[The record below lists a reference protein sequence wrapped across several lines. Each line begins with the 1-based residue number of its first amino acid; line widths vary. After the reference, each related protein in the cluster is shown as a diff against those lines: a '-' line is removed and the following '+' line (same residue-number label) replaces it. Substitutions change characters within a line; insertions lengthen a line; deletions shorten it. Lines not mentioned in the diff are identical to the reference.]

1 MSLPTMLNVSE
12 RSGRNGS
19 NFPSAALNPP
29 DNNENSVRPN
39 PTLALTRALCG
50 QMWVP
55 LARLRDSKQ
64 IGALPTY
71 LSRESAICI
80 HARSQQS
87 QDSQGP
93 NGLGT

>member
-39 PTLALTRALCG
+39 PTLALTRALYDQIRVTTLYTLRG
-50 QMWVP
+50 NPTSP
-55 LARLRDSKQ
+55 L
-64 IGALPTY
+64 
-71 LSRESAICI
+71 SATHPPLQFFLKLYSMLC
-80 HARSQQS
+80 SMLFS
-87 QDSQGP
+87 F
-93 NGLGT
+93 